1 MLNCVKACIACG
13 EVKPLSMYTK
23 NASSLDGH
31 IGTCKKCKAKQQ
43 RERRARAKAEAKAS
57 REPTEKAVK
66 DAKRRR
72 NNHLKS
78 LYGIDESVYQKLYE
92 AQNGVCAI
100 CKQPE
105 SIEGRRLCVDHSHIT
120 GDVRGLLCSNCNR
133 GIGLLKDSPE
143 LVRNAFHYLTGK
155 L

>member
-1 MLNCVKACIACG
+1 MLHYSKACIACG
-13 EVKPLSMYTK
+13 EVKPLNMYTK
-23 NASSLDGH
+23 NAASLDGH
-31 IGTCKKCKAKQQ
+31 IGTCKQCKAKQQ
-43 RERRARAKAEAKAS
+43 RERRAKAKAAVA
-57 REPTEKAVK
+57 PTEKAIK

-72 NNHLKS
+72 NNHLKTN
-78 LYGIDESVYQKLYE
+78 YGIDELVYRKMYE
-92 AQNGVCAI
+92 AQHGVCAI

-105 SIEGRRLCVDHSHIT
+105 SIEGRQLCVDHSHIT

-143 LVRNAFHYLTGK
+143 LLRNAFHYLTGK

>member
-1 MLNCVKACIACG
+1 MSQQAKTCIACG
-13 EVKPLSMYTK
+13 EFKPLTQYYK

-31 IGTCKKCKAKQQ
+31 IGTCKACKAKQQ
-43 RERRARAKAEAKAS
+43 RERRARKSNAERYKKEAA
-57 REPTEKAVK
+57 
-66 DAKRRR
+66 RRR
-72 NNHLKS
+72 ANHLRAN
-78 LYGIDESVYQKLYE
+78 YGIEEETYRKMYE
-92 AQNGVCAI
+92 EQHGVCAI

-105 SIEGRRLCVDHSHIT
+105 SIEGRSLCVDHSHIT
-120 GDVRGLLCSNCNR
+120 GEVRGLLCSNCNR

>member
-1 MLNCVKACIACG
+1 MLNCSKTCIACG
-13 EVKPLSMYTK
+13 EMKPLNMYSK
-23 NASSLDGH
+23 NAASRDGH

-43 RERRARAKAEAKAS
+43 RERRAKAKAS
-57 REPTEKAVK
+57 GAPTEKAIK

-72 NNHLKS
+72 NNHLKIS
-78 LYGIDESVYQKLYE
+78 YGIDESVYKKMYE
-92 AQNGVCAI
+92 EQHGVCAI

-143 LVRNAFHYLTGK
+143 LLRNAFYYLTGK

>member
-1 MLNCVKACIACG
+1 MLHYSKMCIACG
-13 EVKPLSMYTK
+13 EIKPLNMYTK
-23 NASSLDGH
+23 NAASRDGH

-43 RERRARAKAEAKAS
+43 RKRRAKAKAADA
-57 REPTEKAVK
+57 PTEKAIK

-72 NNHLKS
+72 NNHLKIN
-78 LYGIDESVYQKLYE
+78 YGIDESVYRKMYA
-92 AQNGVCAI
+92 AQHGVCAI

-105 SIEGRRLCVDHSHIT
+105 SIEGRRLCVDHSHTT

-143 LVRNAFHYLTGK
+143 LLRNAFHYLTGK